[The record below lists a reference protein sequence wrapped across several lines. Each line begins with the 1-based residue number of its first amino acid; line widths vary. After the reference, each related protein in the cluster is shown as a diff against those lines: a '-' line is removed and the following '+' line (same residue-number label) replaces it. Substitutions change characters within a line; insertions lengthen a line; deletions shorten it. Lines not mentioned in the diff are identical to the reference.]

1 MVEAQTAAQGSETS
15 ATTPSPARPW
25 PLIIASVALGMS
37 LLGLAVS
44 IVQTHLAR
52 QDAQE
57 ARRASSYVAE
67 SLARKVFLDT
77 SFSSVTVSNIGTRP
91 IRDVTLYRT
100 DDRGVPVAVYEF
112 EPSIPGC
119 WSYRWEGPVRVHL
132 AISFRVVDEGLWLL
146 TDLNGLRRLD
156 SDPITTREPKQWN
169 LASSPIRL
177 CA

>member
-1 MVEAQTAAQGSETS
+1 
-15 ATTPSPARPW
+15 
-25 PLIIASVALGMS
+25 LIVAFVALGLS
-37 LLGLAVS
+37 LVGLAVS

-52 QDAQE
+52 QDAHE
-57 ARRASSYVAE
+57 ARRTSAYVVE
-67 SLARKVFLDT
+67 SLARKVFLDDD
-77 SFSSVTVSNIGTRP
+77 FESVTLSNLGSRP

-112 EPSIPGC
+112 EHSMPGC

-132 AISFRVVDEGLWLL
+132 AITFRVVDEGLWLL

-156 SDPITTREPKQWN
+156 SEPIASQEPRSWN